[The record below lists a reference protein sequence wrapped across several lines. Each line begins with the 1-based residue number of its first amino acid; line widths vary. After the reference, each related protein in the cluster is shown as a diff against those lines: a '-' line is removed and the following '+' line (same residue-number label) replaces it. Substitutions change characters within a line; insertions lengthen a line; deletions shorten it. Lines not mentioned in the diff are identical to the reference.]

1 MIKVAI
7 AGEFQDGKSTLIN
20 ALCGC
25 NCAET
30 GYGVATTQEPRE
42 YPLHGA
48 EVILVDTPGFNSVR
62 EGDSE
67 QACRG
72 ISGADACLYM
82 LSEKQFTGRMWEDLK
97 RALSLTGGFYKPLV
111 PFINDRGRN
120 NRAIAESSLAAM
132 RLNGLQPILFG
143 NEMPVIHAGAW
154 QKGRVDNEEYKLG
167 IRRIEYLLGLHPC
180 CTVSPLEKICYLHRK
195 LSFLCS
201 RYLEIARK

>member
-120 NRAIAESSLAAM
+120 NRAIAEASLAAM
-132 RLNGLQPILFG
+132 RLNGLQPVLFG
-143 NEMPVIHAGAW
+143 NEMPVIHALAW
-154 QKGRVDNEEYKLG
+154 QEGRVDDEEYKVG
-167 IRRIEYLLGLHPC
+167 MRRIEYLLGLYPAQ
-180 CTVSPLEKICYLHRK
+180 TVSPLEKICYLHRK